1 MKATPK
7 VGCPPVD
14 GCKSKTKGPRDHDG
28 LALPDHI
35 PQIITNSGYFFFWL
49 NPTIWASE
57 MRIIYRFCRYGAAL
71 TIHTILWRSINN
83 SITFLSVL
91 QMIEHQL
98 SIKMVILFS
107 MFKMR
112 SKVNFWPNFEMPI
125 EKFLTLKPLKKKG
138 WTIFGQP
145 LVCNI
150 FLIVILSKNC

>member
-35 PQIITNSGYFFFWL
+35 PQIITNSGYTFFSDL
-49 NPTIWASE
+49 ILGDHLGIRNAHNLQILPLP
-57 MRIIYRFCRYGAAL
+57 RAAL

-98 SIKMVILFS
+98 SIKMFILFS
-107 MFKMR
+107 MFKMKN
-112 SKVNFWPNFEMPI
+112 KVYF
-125 EKFLTLKPLKKKG
+125 
-138 WTIFGQP
+138 
-145 LVCNI
+145 
-150 FLIVILSKNC
+150 